1 VVESRGV
8 RSTLVIRLRL
18 NNANWDE
25 IR

>member
-1 VVESRGV
+1 VVESVGV
-8 RSTLVIRLRL
+8 RSALVIRLRL

>member
-1 VVESRGV
+1 VVESIGV
-8 RSTLVIRLRL
+8 RSALVIRLRL